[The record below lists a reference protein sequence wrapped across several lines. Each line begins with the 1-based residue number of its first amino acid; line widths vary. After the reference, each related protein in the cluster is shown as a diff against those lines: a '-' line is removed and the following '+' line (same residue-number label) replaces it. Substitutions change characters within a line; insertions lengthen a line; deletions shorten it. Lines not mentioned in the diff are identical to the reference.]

1 MKRGKKMN
9 RLDSVSNEKIKL
21 AVKIAASAKA
31 RKETGLFFL
40 EGLRLCRDSALT
52 GTAIRYAFI
61 TDKAYEK
68 FGSDADFICWK
79 AKESYLISEPVADK
93 LSLTQTSQG
102 FFCLCEKSPSLPLSS
117 VDFEGKYIALENIQD
132 PANLGAVCRTA
143 EALGINGAI
152 LCGCCDCYSP
162 KSQRA
167 AMGSLLRLPV
177 FESDDLCRDIGFL
190 KEKGMAVYATSPDS
204 SAEKITEISMDG
216 GVICVIGNEGN
227 GVSDEV
233 FSLCRRVT
241 IPMQGN
247 AESLNASMAAAI
259 TMWEMMR

>member
-1 MKRGKKMN
+1 MMN

-21 AVKIAASAKA
+21 AVKIAASSKA

-52 GTAIRYAFI
+52 GTVIRYAFV
-61 TDKAYEK
+61 TDKSYEK
-68 FGSDADFICWK
+68 FGDDAEFICSK
-79 AKESYLISEPVADK
+79 ANEAYLISETVADK
-93 LSLTQTSQG
+93 LSLTQTPQG
-102 FFCLCEKSPSLPLSS
+102 FFCLCEKCSSLSLSS
-117 VDFEGKYIALENIQD
+117 VDSEGKYIALENIQD
-132 PANLGAVCRTA
+132 PANLGAICRTA
-143 EALGINGAI
+143 EALGITGAI
-152 LCGCCDCYSP
+152 LCGCCDRYSP

-177 FESDDLCRDIGFL
+177 LESDDLCRDIELL

-204 SAEKITEISMDG
+204 SAEKITEIPMDG
-216 GVICVIGNEGN
+216 GIVCVIGNEGN

-233 FSLCRRVT
+233 FSLCRKVT
-241 IPMQGN
+241 IPMKGN

-259 TMWEMMR
+259 TMWEMMK